1 MAKSKEQI
9 PPASKSARP
18 HADTLRTH
26 ISQVD
31 GVGLAIVALAL
42 PVLGE
47 QFCNILV
54 GLVDTFLA
62 GRFLDKEAITA
73 VGIASY
79 VSWLATMLSGFIGVG
94 STALVARAVGAGDSA
109 QANRLAN
116 QSMGLAGFLGF
127 AMMVGLLILSTFLP
141 RMLGLPSEAAGMTAQ
156 YLRIDAFGQFLYAY
170 MLIGAACLRGAGDT
184 RTPML
189 IMIGVNFVN
198 VVVSVTLCLGLGP
211 FPALG
216 VIGIAA
222 GTVAAR
228 SLGGVVMLIV
238 LYKGQTAL
246 KLNLPQMAFDR
257 KIARRI
263 VNIGGPAGLDAAL
276 MWTGHFIFLGFLMKV
291 DADAEIGLAASAA
304 HMIGVR
310 IESFS
315 YLPAMAWG
323 IAAAT
328 LVGQALGAGDP
339 QRARRIGHLA
349 VLQLA
354 PYALV
359 VTGLYYFCAE
369 FIYSFATGDRMV
381 QDQGVPALRLVA
393 FAQPSLIC
401 MIIYVSALRGAGDTR
416 FPMLMNVLGIF
427 CVRIPLAY
435 TFGVVLKGGLFG
447 AWIGMTSDLIFRS
460 LLAAARFKW
469 GKWTGKEI

>member
-1 MAKSKEQI
+1 MANSGEQI
-9 PPASKSARP
+9 PPASSP
-18 HADTLRTH
+18 PSPNADALDVNN
-26 ISQVD
+26 SQMN
-31 GVGLAIVALAL
+31 GVGLAIVVLAL

-62 GRFLDKEAITA
+62 GRMLSKEAIAA

-94 STALVARAVGAGDSA
+94 STALIARAVGAGDSRL
-109 QANRLAN
+109 ANKLAN

-127 AMMVGLLILSTFLP
+127 AMMVILLVMASFLP
-141 RMLGLPSEAAGMTAQ
+141 QLLGLPTEAAAMTAR

-170 MLIGAACLRGAGDT
+170 LLIGAACLRGAGDT

-189 IMIGVNFVN
+189 IMIAVNFVN
-198 VVVSVTLCLGLGP
+198 VAVSVTLCMGLGP

-228 SLGGVVMLIV
+228 SLGGVVMLVV
-238 LYKGQTAL
+238 LYRGQSAL
-246 KLNLPQMAFDR
+246 KLNRPQMAFDR
-257 KIARRI
+257 GIARRI
-263 VNIGGPAGLDAAL
+263 VNIGGPAGIDAVL
-276 MWTGHFIFLGFLMKV
+276 MWTGHFIFLGFLTSV
-291 DADAEIGLAASAA
+291 DADPEVGLAASAA

-315 YLPAMAWG
+315 FLPAMAWG

-328 LVGQALGAGDP
+328 LVGQALGAGDA
-339 QRARRIGHLA
+339 QKARRIGHIA

-354 PYALV
+354 PYALIV
-359 VTGLYYFCAE
+359 SGLYYFGAE
-369 FIYSFATGDRMV
+369 FIYPFWSSDRMV
-381 QDQGVPALRLVA
+381 QDQGVPALKLVA
-393 FAQPSLIC
+393 FAQPSLIF

-416 FPMLMNVLGIF
+416 FPLLMNVLGVF

-435 TFGVVLKGGLFG
+435 TFGVVLKGGLVG

-460 LLAAARFKW
+460 LLAAGRFTW
-469 GKWTGKEI
+469 GKWTAKEF

>member
-1 MAKSKEQI
+1 MAKSKLHI
-9 PPASKSARP
+9 PPASDSAKP
-18 HADTLRTH
+18 HADTLNTK
-26 ISQVD
+26 ISQAD
-31 GVGLAIVALAL
+31 GVGLAIVVLAL

-62 GRFLDKEAITA
+62 GRFLNKEAITA

-94 STALVARAVGAGDSA
+94 STALIARAVGAGDSV

-127 AMMVGLLILSTFLP
+127 AMVVVLLILASLLP
-141 RMLGLPSEAAGMTAQ
+141 PMLGLPAEAAAMTAR

-211 FPALG
+211 FPMLG

-228 SLGGVVMLIV
+228 SLGGVVMLVV
-238 LYKGQTAL
+238 LYRGRTAL
-246 KLNLPQMAFDR
+246 KLNRPQMAFDR
-257 KIARRI
+257 GMARRI

-276 MWTGHFIFLGFLMKV
+276 MWT
-291 DADAEIGLAASAA
+291 
-304 HMIGVR
+304 
-310 IESFS
+310 
-315 YLPAMAWG
+315 
-323 IAAAT
+323 
-328 LVGQALGAGDP
+328 
-339 QRARRIGHLA
+339 
-349 VLQLA
+349 
-354 PYALV
+354 
-359 VTGLYYFCAE
+359 
-369 FIYSFATGDRMV
+369 
-381 QDQGVPALRLVA
+381 
-393 FAQPSLIC
+393 
-401 MIIYVSALRGAGDTR
+401 
-416 FPMLMNVLGIF
+416 
-427 CVRIPLAY
+427 
-435 TFGVVLKGGLFG
+435 
-447 AWIGMTSDLIFRS
+447 
-460 LLAAARFKW
+460 
-469 GKWTGKEI
+469 